1 MWKGPPLPDQVESTS
16 KHCLYQLYPLLQV
29 EGASCLLRCT
39 QDLSLCS
46 PELWCPAGLQLQGRK
61 WHLPLSLCS
70 SLQCSVL
77 HGPGEVTQAASMLP
91 SVQAQDSPL
100 PGMGPGH

>member
-1 MWKGPPLPDQVESTS
+1 MWKGPPTPRSGRLHLKACLCQLP
-16 KHCLYQLYPLLQV
+16 PLLQM
-29 EGASCLLRCT
+29 EGASCLLHRT

-46 PELWCPAGLQLQGRK
+46 PELQCPAGLLLLGRK
-61 WHLPLSLCS
+61 WHQPLSLCS

-77 HGPGEVTQAASMLP
+77 HGPGEVTQAASVLP

-100 PGMGPGH
+100 PRVGPGH